1 MSRRGCRGR
10 DMMGGSASV
19 EKVMGAVPGYDID
32 DVNHLVCTTTTCL
45 VGDQAKS

>member
-1 MSRRGCRGR
+1 MSRGGCRGR
-10 DMMGGSASV
+10 GMMGGSASA